1 MRGSD
6 AIVQLLISH
15 GVKDVFGVPGDTSMN
30 LHDAFW
36 QRQKEINHITCRD
49 ERNAVYMADAYARVK
64 NTVGVVEVPSGGGAL
79 YAVPGVS
86 EANISSIPLLCLA
99 SDIAMSS
106 DGTGALT
113 DVDQEAMFKPLTRWT
128 TRIKL
133 ADKIPPI
140 LRKAFRMATMGRPGA
155 VHVAIP
161 ENIHGAAVEFSAA
174 DLQPAAMQK
183 SGPGE
188 PCQDDVDA
196 SAVFLQKALK
206 PVILAGGGVHLSS
219 AHAELENFAVRLGI
233 PVATTINGKGSV
245 SEFLP
250 ISAGTV
256 GANGG
261 SEETNGLIKQ
271 ADLVLV
277 LGSRL
282 NNVTT
287 MGKDIFSH
295 RPTIIQ
301 VDTAPEM
308 LDANVRNTFS
318 IISDIKSFLLKLD
331 PVLSPEKEQ
340 ISEKLEPWLNQVQQ
354 AMTEKRARIS
364 AEINKE
370 TERVNP
376 AKIFDLLERLTDADT
391 VFVADAGT
399 ATPYL
404 ASFFR
409 LKKAGRKTI
418 FPRAH
423 GSLGYALPAA
433 IGAKVANPHATVVSL
448 FGDGSFGMAV
458 GDLETARRVGLP
470 VVFIHFQNN
479 SYGWIKTIQK
489 LYYEEKYF
497 AVDFSTIDAVKIAAG
512 FGITAWRV
520 SSNAELE
527 NALKAALAHEE
538 PVFLDVMIEPPTQVI
553 PPVLKWERDQK
564 VPPEKRKK
572 LTF

>member
-6 AIVQLLISH
+6 AIVQFLISH

-36 QRQKEINHITCRD
+36 QRQTEINHITCRD
-49 ERNAVYMADAYARVK
+49 ERNAVYMADAYARIK
-64 NTVGVVEVPSGGGAL
+64 NTIGVVEVPSGGGAL

-113 DVDQEAMFKPLTRWT
+113 DVDQEAMFKPLSKWT
-128 TRIKL
+128 TRIKM
-133 ADKIPPI
+133 AAKIPLT

-161 ENIHGAAVEFSAA
+161 ENIHGAEVEFAAA
-174 DLQPAAMQK
+174 DLKPASMEN
-183 SGPGE
+183 SGAGE
-188 PCQDDVDA
+188 PPLSHVEA
-196 SAVFLQKALK
+196 SASYFQKAAK
-206 PVILAGGGVHLSS
+206 AVIIAGGGVHLSF
-219 AHAELENFAVRLGI
+219 AHAELEGFAARFGI

-261 SEETNGLIKQ
+261 SEETNGLIKE
-271 ADLVLV
+271 ADLVMV

-295 RPTIIQ
+295 NPEIIQ
-301 VDTAPEM
+301 VDIAAEM
-308 LDANVRNTFS
+308 LDANVRNTLS
-318 IISDIKSFLLKLD
+318 ITSDIKFFLCKLD
-331 PVLSPEKEQ
+331 LVLSPAKEQ
-340 ISEKLEPWLNQVQQ
+340 ISEKMEPWLKQVQQ
-354 AMTEKRARIS
+354 VMAEKRARIS
-364 AEINKE
+364 KEINKE
-370 TERVNP
+370 TKGVNP

-433 IGAKVANPHATVVSL
+433 I
-448 FGDGSFGMAV
+448 
-458 GDLETARRVGLP
+458 
-470 VVFIHFQNN
+470 
-479 SYGWIKTIQK
+479 
-489 LYYEEKYF
+489 
-497 AVDFSTIDAVKIAAG
+497 
-512 FGITAWRV
+512 
-520 SSNAELE
+520 
-527 NALKAALAHEE
+527 
-538 PVFLDVMIEPPTQVI
+538 
-553 PPVLKWERDQK
+553 
-564 VPPEKRKK
+564 
-572 LTF
+572 